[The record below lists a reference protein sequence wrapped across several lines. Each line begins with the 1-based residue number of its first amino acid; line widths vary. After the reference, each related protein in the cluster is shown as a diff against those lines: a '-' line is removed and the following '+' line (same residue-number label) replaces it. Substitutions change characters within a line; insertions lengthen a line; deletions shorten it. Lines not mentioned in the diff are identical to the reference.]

1 MIKTA
6 IRRFKSLFTRV
17 HELHNA
23 LDAFPYY
30 FRRTEYEKIIFGD
43 AGSGVTDRDYCGRPV
58 VVSLTSY
65 GRRLIDVCFTIES
78 IMQQSW
84 RPNRIVLWLAPD
96 DMENPLPEALVRQQ
110 ARGLEIRRTPDIRSY
125 KKLLPALEAMP
136 DACIVT
142 VDDDMIYDFDL
153 LERLIKGHI
162 ANPHAIVSTK
172 TYRVAFDRRRRLLP
186 YRKWDRS
193 NDGPGERRAGLF
205 LLGGPGT
212 LYPPGSLA
220 PEVGDTALCMKLSPG
235 ADDVWFNIMARRQ
248 GTPIV
253 KIPVRHP
260 EAKEYIDN
268 RNMLDTGLA
277 RQNVD
282 NNANDS
288 QLAAVLAHFNLDPY
302 SLFMKK

>member
-6 IRRFKSLFTRV
+6 IRRFKALFTRV
-17 HELHNA
+17 HELHNS

-30 FRRTEYEKIIFGD
+30 FRRAEYEKIIFGN

-84 RPNRIVLWLAPD
+84 RPNRIVLWLGPD
-96 DMENPLPEALVRQQ
+96 DMARPLPEALVRQQ
-110 ARGLEIRRTPDIRSY
+110 SRGLEIRPTPDLRSY
-125 KKLLPALEAMP
+125 TKLLPALEAMP

-142 VDDDMIYDFDL
+142 VDDDMLYDFDL
-153 LERLIKGHI
+153 LERLIKAHI
-162 ANPHAIVSTK
+162 ANPRAIVSTK
-172 TYRVAFDRRRRLLP
+172 TYRVAFDRHKRLLP
-186 YRKWDRS
+186 YRKWSVR
-193 NDGPGERRAGLF
+193 NDSTDTVGSGLF
-205 LLGGPGT
+205 FLGCAGV

-220 PEVGDTALCMKLSPG
+220 PEVADTALCMKLSPG

-248 GTPIV
+248 GTSVV

-288 QLAAVLAHFNLDPY
+288 QLAAVLAHFKLDPY